1 MPQYN
6 EMTHDDVQHIMEY
19 DDDDEQPAPTN
30 PDSIVKPK
38 KKRTIT
44 PEHLQKMREGRK
56 RYLEAKRKQ
65 KETPVEAP
73 IIEEEYEV
81 PRVPVTKARAKP
93 TPAIRKRRVKT
104 VNNYYYQEPEE
115 EEEEEEDSSTDED
128 VENNYY
134 GGSVTMDA
142 IPGGMAMSGMRF
154 V

>member
-6 EMTHDDVQHIMEY
+6 EMAHGDVQHIMEY

-30 PDSIVKPK
+30 PDSIVKTK

-65 KETPVEAP
+65 KETPIEAP

-81 PRVPVTKARAKP
+81 PRAKARAKP
-93 TPAIRKRRVKT
+93 TTAIRKRRVKT

-142 IPGGMAMSGMRF
+142 IPSGMAMSGMRF